1 MLDRSIPCQ
10 LFRHASHIFRALVV
24 LRLPQIYSLLLLD
37 RIVRSPLRKKKK
49 EKKGRS
55 YLVPLYKV
63 DIVEARVVN
72 VLDLTDRLM
81 EIPRKFTMLVKV
93 LANHGRKSRGKSWKS
108 ENASFLNVINIP
120 FVAIN

>member
-37 RIVRSPLRKKKK
+37 RIVRSPLRKKKN